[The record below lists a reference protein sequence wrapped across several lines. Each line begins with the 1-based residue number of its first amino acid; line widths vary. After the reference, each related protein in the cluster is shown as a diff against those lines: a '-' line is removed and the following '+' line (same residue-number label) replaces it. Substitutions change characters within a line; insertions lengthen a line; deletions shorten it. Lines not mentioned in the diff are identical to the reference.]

1 MEQHK
6 VNYALNL
13 NWDTEHDTAR
23 GIMTHSFSGIV
34 KVVTNIKT
42 GYVKVFKYDNLVNA
56 FDASGWKLNDY
67 TKFLA
72 GLAADVA
79 ILQLVSPN

>member
-1 MEQHK
+1 MEQQK
-6 VNYALNL
+6 VSYTLNL
-13 NWDTEHDTAR
+13 NWDTEHDNAR

-42 GYVKVFKYDNLVNA
+42 DYVKVFKYDNLVNA